1 MTLRK
6 LRIPLLRLS
15 LAPIVFVILFVR
27 PTWSLESKMAFVI
40 EFGGYVFLLAGLT
53 VRIWCTFYIGGRK
66 SNELITIGPFSLCR
80 NPLYIGT
87 FLLSVGIGLCFENL
101 LMLVLIL
108 LIIIPMHLVV
118 VRMEETHL
126 EKLFGEEYRK
136 YKRKTPRFFPRISNY
151 ESPDT
156 VFVSVLAIRRITIDT
171 IAVLLIPEIE
181 DFLEILH
188 INGIL
193 PILWHFPS

>member
-27 PTWSLESKMAFVI
+27 PAWSLESKVAFFI
-40 EFGGYVFLLAGLT
+40 EFGGYVFLLAGLA

-66 SNELITIGPFSLCR
+66 SNELITKGPFSICR

-87 FLLSVGIGLCFENL
+87 FLLSVGVSFCFENL
-101 LMLVLIL
+101 LMLALVL
-108 LIIIPMHLVV
+108 LIIIPIHLAI

-126 EKLFGEEYRK
+126 EKLFGEQYRK
-136 YKRKTPRFFPRISNY
+136 YKRKTPSFSL
-151 ESPDT
+151 ESLTMRVP
-156 VFVSVLAIRRITIDT
+156 
-171 IAVLLIPEIE
+171 
-181 DFLEILH
+181 
-188 INGIL
+188 
-193 PILWHFPS
+193 